1 MTYRTANA
9 DPTREFL
16 NSVRYA
22 RIEYSRLSER
32 IKALES
38 RCMSITASMSA
49 MPDGGGADAQAL
61 WAALADES
69 AKLYPELR
77 HAQEA
82 EREVNEFINTLPN
95 PAHRLVLKLRYVDVR
110 GWEDVI
116 QHLTQGGLAY
126 SARQVYRIHGEAL
139 EVARA
144 LWNETHKEERD
155 NE

>member
-1 MTYRTANA
+1 MTYRTANT

-22 RIEYSRLSER
+22 RVEYSRLSER

-38 RCMSITASMSA
+38 RCTSITASMSA
-49 MPDGGGADAQAL
+49 MPNGGSADAQAL

-77 HAQEA
+77 RAQEA
-82 EREVNEFINTLPN
+82 EREVNEFIDALPN

-144 LWNETHKEERD
+144 LWSETHKED
-155 NE
+155 NNDE

>member
-1 MTYRTANA
+1 MTYRTANT

-22 RIEYSRLSER
+22 RVEYSRLSER
-32 IKALES
+32 IKALEQ
-38 RCMSITASMSA
+38 RCMSLTASLSG
-49 MPDGGGADAQAL
+49 MPGGDADAQAM

-69 AKLYPELR
+69 AKLYPQLR
-77 HAQEA
+77 QAQEA
-82 EREVNEFINTLPN
+82 EQEVDAFIDTLPN
-95 PAHRLVLKLRYVDVR
+95 PSHRLVLKLRYVDVR

-116 QHLTQGGLAY
+116 QHLTRGGLAY

-144 LWNETHKEERD
+144 LWSETHKED
-155 NE
+155 NNDE